1 MPVFFLWEAQP
12 RQGKR
17 SSALGGK
24 VHQSDN
30 DRHLTDQVLTDQV
43 LQFGIDRKLTGVL
56 LLA

>member
-1 MPVFFLWEAQP
+1 MPAFFLWEAQP

-24 VHQSDN
+24 VHQFDN
-30 DRHLTDQVLTDQV
+30 HRHLTGQV
-43 LQFGIDRKLTGVL
+43 LQFGIDRNLIGVL